1 MTLTPTRLLAALAV
15 LLLAMPAFAQS
26 SPVGT
31 WRTIDEETNQ
41 PKSIVR
47 VFERGGTLHGE
58 IVRLLPEGRLCVD
71 CAGRYNGQNLRGTEI
86 LSGFRR
92 DGTSSTWEGGRI
104 TDPKSGRTYRAKM
117 QIQSDG
123 RLKVWGYVGMDTPL
137 TRRAQYWVRER

>member
-1 MTLTPTRLLAALAV
+1 MTLTFSRAAAALA
-15 LLLAMPAFAQS
+15 LLLVALPALAQ

-47 VFERGGTLHGE
+47 VFERAGTLHGE

-71 CAGRYNGQNLRGTEI
+71 CAARFNGQNLRGTEI

-92 DGTSSTWEGGRI
+92 NGTTWEGGRI

-117 QIQSDG
+117 QVQSDG
-123 RLKVWGYVGMDTPL
+123 RLKVWGYVGLDTAL
-137 TRRAQYWVRER
+137 TRRVQYWVRER

>member
-1 MTLTPTRLLAALAV
+1 MMTLTPSRAVGALAL
-15 LLLAMPAFAQS
+15 LLLAMPALAQ

-31 WRTIDEETNQ
+31 WRTIDDETRE

-47 VFERGGTLHGE
+47 VFERNGQLFGE

-71 CAGRYNGQNLRGTEI
+71 CAAQYNNRDLRGTQI
-86 LSGFRR
+86 LSGFRAN
-92 DGTSSTWEGGRI
+92 GNTWEGGRI

-117 QIQSDG
+117 QVQRDG

-137 TRRAQYWVRER
+137 TRRNQYWERVR

>member
-1 MTLTPTRLLAALAV
+1 MTLTFSRAAAALA
-15 LLLAMPAFAQS
+15 LLLVAMPALAQT
-26 SPVGT
+26 PAGT

-47 VFERGGTLHGE
+47 VFDRGGRLHGE

-71 CAGRYNGQNLRGTEI
+71 CAPRFNGQNLRGTEI

-92 DGTSSTWEGGRI
+92 NGTSSTWEGGRI

-117 QIQSDG
+117 QVQSDG
-123 RLKVWGYVGMDTPL
+123 RLKVWGYVGMDTAL
-137 TRRAQYWVRER
+137 TRRVQYWVRER

>member
-1 MTLTPTRLLAALAV
+1 MTLTPTRFLAVLAV
-15 LLLAMPAFAQS
+15 LLLAMPALAQS
-26 SPVGT
+26 TPAGT

-47 VFERGGTLHGE
+47 VFERGGALYGE

-71 CAGRYNGQNLRGTEI
+71 CAGRFNGQNLRGTEI

-117 QIQSDG
+117 QVQSDG
-123 RLKVWGYVGMDTPL
+123 RLKVWGYVGMDTAL

>member
-1 MTLTPTRLLAALAV
+1 MTLTFSRAAAALA
-15 LLLAMPAFAQS
+15 LLLVALPALAQ

-47 VFERGGTLHGE
+47 VYDRGGRLHGE

-71 CAGRYNGQNLRGTEI
+71 CAARFNGRNLRGTEI
-86 LSGFRR
+86 LSGFRQN
-92 DGTSSTWEGGRI
+92 GNTWEGGRI

-117 QIQSDG
+117 QVQSDG
-123 RLKVWGYVGMDTPL
+123 RLKVWGYVGMDTAL

>member
-1 MTLTPTRLLAALAV
+1 MTLTPTRILAALAV
-15 LLLAMPAFAQS
+15 LLLATPVLAQS

-47 VFERGGTLHGE
+47 VYERNGTIHGE
-58 IVRLLPEGRLCVD
+58 IVRLLPEGRTCID
-71 CAGRYNGQNLRGTEI
+71 CAPRFNGQTLRGTEI

-92 DGTSSTWEGGRI
+92 NGSSTTWEGGRI

-117 QIQSDG
+117 QVQSDG

>member
-1 MTLTPTRLLAALAV
+1 MTLTPSRFLAVLAALLVA
-15 LLLAMPAFAQS
+15 LPAFAQS

-31 WRTIDEETNQ
+31 WRTIDEATNQ

-47 VFERGGTLHGE
+47 VFERGGQLFGE
-58 IVRLLPEGRLCVD
+58 IVRLLPEGRRCVD
-71 CAGRYNGQNLRGTEI
+71 CAARFNGQDLRGTEI
-86 LSGFRR
+86 LSGFTRS
-92 DGTSSTWEGGRI
+92 GSTWEGGRI
-104 TDPKSGRTYRAKM
+104 TDPKNGRTYRAKM